1 MPKVTVGK
9 FQSLSSRQNKN
20 AVNSPPMKSLG
31 LFLSILLLNSGL
43 ASATDSS
50 LEQQLRKTYVGTERM
65 LRLFYAAADL
75 KFDVDGNPRN
85 KEREGSWT
93 LLSGVLIDKVTL
105 KPKRLELHGH
115 RRMLV
120 VDEKTKAFRSIK
132 LDETFSIEID
142 TQSGPDQAAQIA
154 NALDRVF
161 VSADDLVSVVPD
173 YWRDYLARS
182 SGKSTQGVP
191 CEDSAAKLVSDDAAG
206 GKVSAGITDGLKVH
220 DVLPTYFQIARQ
232 NRVQGELALRAVID
246 KTGSVSRVCITQALG
261 AGLDDMMVDTVRQ
274 WKYRPYTLNGQ
285 PIEVQTTVTTRF
297 GMR

>member
-1 MPKVTVGK
+1 
-9 FQSLSSRQNKN
+9 
-20 AVNSPPMKSLG
+20 MKKMG
-31 LFLSILLLNSGL
+31 WFLPILLLSSGL

-50 LEQQLRKTYVGTERM
+50 IERQLRKTYVGTQRM
-65 LRLFYAAADL
+65 LRHFYASTDL
-75 KFDVDGNPRN
+75 KFDVDGNPQN
-85 KEREGSWT
+85 KEREGYWT
-93 LLSGVLIDKVTL
+93 LLSGVQIDVL
-105 KPKRLELHGH
+105 KLKAKKLELRGH

-120 VDEKTKAFRSIK
+120 MDEKTKSFRSIK
-132 LDETFSIEID
+132 LDETFFIEID
-142 TQSGPDQAAQIA
+142 TQSGPDQATHLA
-154 NALDRVF
+154 NALDHVF
-161 VSADDLVSVVPD
+161 VSPDDLVSAVPD

-182 SGKSTQGVP
+182 GGKITQGVP
-191 CEDSAAKLVSDDAAG
+191 CEDSAARLVSDDAAG

-285 PIEVQTTVTTRF
+285 PIEIQTTVTTRF